1 MVKVGYFCPRK
12 GMQVG
17 GEAIA
22 LRDEE
27 ENIRSK
33 RQTTQPMG
41 RRGRAVS
48 WLVELQLSPLYF
60 TIVVTL
66 IKCQVRLTSISDIY
80 QGGKRG
86 FLILLVNKLLVK
98 TLRYTCTTN
107 TK

>member
-1 MVKVGYFCPRK
+1 MR
-12 GMQVG
+12 VG
-17 GEAIA
+17 GEAVA
-22 LRDEE
+22 LRHEE
-27 ENIRSK
+27 ENILAK
-33 RQTTQPMG
+33 RQTAQPMG
-41 RRGRAVS
+41 RRGRAVI

-60 TIVVTL
+60 TIVVTP

-80 QGGKRG
+80 QGGKRA

>member
-1 MVKVGYFCPRK
+1 
-12 GMQVG
+12 MQVG
-17 GEAIA
+17 GETIA

-48 WLVELQLSPLYF
+48 WLVELQLSPIYF
-60 TIVVTL
+60 TIVVTHKMSSTSYIYL
-66 IKCQVRLTSISDIY
+66 ILSDIY
-80 QGGKRG
+80 QGGKRA

-98 TLRYTCTTN
+98 TLRYTSTTN
-107 TK
+107 TKY

>member
-1 MVKVGYFCPRK
+1 
-12 GMQVG
+12 MQVG
-17 GEAIA
+17 GETIA

-48 WLVELQLSPLYF
+48 LLVELQLSPVYF

-66 IKCQVRLTSISDIY
+66 IKCQVRHTSISDIY
-80 QGGKRG
+80 QGSKRA